1 MSCPR
6 LEELPA
12 APAGK
17 VGWPWT
23 EESSWP
29 ESPAKSGCEWP
40 CITIVT
46 PSFNQ
51 GRFLEETI
59 RSVLLQGYPNLE
71 YIVMDGGSRDNS
83 VDIIKKYAQWLTYW
97 VSEPDG
103 GQSAAINR
111 GLNLGTGP
119 FAGWINSDDLLCP
132 NALVQHASQ
141 VGFEPNTVY
150 VGYCVYI
157 DQDSRPVSLHRGT
170 VRSLEDLVRIKKV
183 WRGEDYRGYIDQPS
197 ALFPR
202 ALALSAGGL
211 NTNNHYTMDYELWGA
226 LFLAGAR
233 FQYTD
238 ISFGMF
244 RQHPAQKTHD
254 MLRQTNSLVETAAKI
269 AVRANGFSEI
279 TRNEILADLEAYK
292 VAFQRA
298 HWKES
303 GRLTR
308 MGLPPFLV
316 MPIRRL
322 KTVLQ
327 KHLMP

>member
-1 MSCPR
+1 MGEC
-6 LEELPA
+6 
-12 APAGK
+12 
-17 VGWPWT
+17 GWPR
-23 EESSWP
+23 
-29 ESPAKSGCEWP
+29 
-40 CITIVT
+40 ITIVT

-83 VDIIKKYAQWLTYW
+83 LDIIKKYAQWLTYW
-97 VSEPDG
+97 ASEPDG

-111 GLNLGTGP
+111 GLNLGTGL

-150 VGYCVYI
+150 VGYCVYV
-157 DQDSRPVSLHRGT
+157 DQDSRSVSLHRGT

-183 WRGEDYRGYIDQPS
+183 WRAEAYKGHIDQP
-197 ALFPR
+197 AVLFPR
-202 ALALSAGGL
+202 GLAVAIGGL
-211 NTNNHYTMDYELWGA
+211 NGDNHYTMDYEFWGE

-244 RQHPAQKTHD
+244 REHSGQKTHEV
-254 MLRQTNSLVETAAKI
+254 LRQTRSLLETAHKLI
-269 AVRANGFSEI
+269 VRAPRLSEE
-279 TRNEILADLEAYK
+279 TKRAILRDLNAYSLDYQK
-292 VAFQRA
+292 A
-298 HWKES
+298 HWKGT
-303 GRLTR
+303 GRLANL
-308 MGLPPFLV
+308 GLPQFIVTPL
-316 MPIRRL
+316 RNL
-322 KTVLQ
+322 KTFLQ
-327 KHLMP
+327 RT

>member
-1 MSCPR
+1 MGAC
-6 LEELPA
+6 
-12 APAGK
+12 
-17 VGWPWT
+17 GWPR
-23 EESSWP
+23 
-29 ESPAKSGCEWP
+29 
-40 CITIVT
+40 ITIVT

-83 VDIIKKYAQWLTYW
+83 LDIIKKYAQWLTYW
-97 VSEPDG
+97 ASEPDG

-111 GLNLGTGP
+111 GLNLGTGL

-150 VGYCVYI
+150 VGYCVYV
-157 DQDSRPVSLHRGT
+157 DQDSRSVSLHRGT

-183 WRGEDYRGYIDQPS
+183 WRAEAYKGHIDQP
-197 ALFPR
+197 AVLFPR
-202 ALALSAGGL
+202 GLAVAIGGL
-211 NTNNHYTMDYELWGA
+211 NGDNHYTMDYEFWGE

-244 RQHPAQKTHD
+244 REHSGQKTHEV
-254 MLRQTNSLVETAAKI
+254 LRQTRSLLETAHKLI
-269 AVRANGFSEI
+269 VRAPRLSEE
-279 TRNEILADLEAYK
+279 TKRVILRDLNAYSLDYQK
-292 VAFQRA
+292 A
-298 HWKES
+298 HWKGT
-303 GRLTR
+303 GRLANLF
-308 MGLPPFLV
+308 LPQFIVTPL
-316 MPIRRL
+316 RNL
-322 KTVLQ
+322 KTFLQ
-327 KHLMP
+327 RT